1 MYSGSLVRK
10 VHRYAVVAWYIK
22 MSEEMTMLS
31 ALPNIVNG
39 GSSKLEQHSTLTSH
53 YRLFHPLP

>member
-10 VHRYAVVAWYIK
+10 VQRYAVVAWYIK

-39 GSSKLEQHSTLTSH
+39 GSSKLE
-53 YRLFHPLP
+53 